1 MPPSVTLAGN
11 DRNSIQQA
19 LNTLADAIARTPG
32 FSAVESVFV
41 FQPGGTAGLNVYTDW
56 ASLVSAASASA
67 GTKLVCFDDSFGP
80 CSIPEGVWRFGSYTI
95 FQGRQI
101 GMGAAPCALAFEKG
115 AQLADV
121 YEFHMLTI
129 DNMSNVPVLLTSIY
143 GASGFL
149 VFRLGHRSS
158 LISTGSAAFY
168 SANSGGPG
176 AFWWITEDSR
186 LLTSAGPVPCLETQG
201 RGTFLQ
207 VIATDVANVEEF
219 TLRKYP
225 NTTINGI
232 ISNAAAF
239 ISDNQLPARI
249 PVTLG
254 ELAERVSY
262 TADPANWRTPPTT
275 VQEAITMIA
284 AALGPI

>member
-1 MPPSVTLAGN
+1 MPLSVTLAGN

-19 LNTLADAIARTPG
+19 LNMLADAIARTPG
-32 FSAVESVFV
+32 FAAVESVFV

-56 ASLVSAASASA
+56 AALVAAASASA
-67 GTKLVCFDDSFGP
+67 GTKLVCFDDSFAP

-121 YEFHMLTI
+121 YEFHMLAI
-129 DNMSNVPVLLTSIY
+129 DNTSDVPVLLSSIY
-143 GASGFL
+143 GASGLL
-149 VFRLGHRSS
+149 VFRLGNRSS
-158 LISTGSAAFY
+158 LISTGAAAFY

-176 AFWWITEDSR
+176 AIWWITEDSR
-186 LLTSAGPVPCLETQG
+186 LLTSAGPLPCLETQG

-207 VIATDVANVEEF
+207 VIATDVANVEDF
-219 TLRKYP
+219 TLRKMP
-225 NTTINGI
+225 NTSLSAVIA
-232 ISNAAAF
+232 NAGAF
-239 ISDNQLPARI
+239 ISQNQFPA
-249 PVTLG
+249 PLNLSLA
-254 ELAERVSY
+254 ELSERVSY
-262 TADPANWRTPPTT
+262 TPDPLNWRTPPTT